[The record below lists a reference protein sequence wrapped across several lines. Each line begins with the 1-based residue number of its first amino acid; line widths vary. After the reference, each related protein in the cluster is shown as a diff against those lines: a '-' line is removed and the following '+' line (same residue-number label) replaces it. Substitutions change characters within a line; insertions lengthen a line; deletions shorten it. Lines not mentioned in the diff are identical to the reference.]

1 MPTARRR
8 AKVIVPDKSY
18 SLRTIFGTVL
28 LMKNS
33 GIVSRASRMCPD
45 AQNPGIFDAGGLIRG
60 QEAN

>member
-1 MPTARRR
+1 MPAARRR
-8 AKVIVPDKSY
+8 AKVIVPDTIY

-28 LMKNS
+28 LMKNN
-33 GIVSRASRMCPD
+33 GNVSRALWMCPD